1 MWSLDKHNSLSPFC
15 PPQFLLTA
23 EEKESSWLS
32 HEQTVNEVTFD
43 ALCQPNSS
51 LSSRPPQQS
60 THKITAGSFIEEL
73 SSVLFSHMLVF
84 FVEVLFLVLRT
95 PLLFHFSLSLFTI
108 HRI

>member
-60 THKITAGSFIEEL
+60 THKITHRRTVFGLIFPYVSF
-73 SSVLFSHMLVF
+73 FCGG
-84 FVEVLFLVLRT
+84 
-95 PLLFHFSLSLFTI
+95 PLLGAAHSPLVPLLSISVHHT
-108 HRI
+108 